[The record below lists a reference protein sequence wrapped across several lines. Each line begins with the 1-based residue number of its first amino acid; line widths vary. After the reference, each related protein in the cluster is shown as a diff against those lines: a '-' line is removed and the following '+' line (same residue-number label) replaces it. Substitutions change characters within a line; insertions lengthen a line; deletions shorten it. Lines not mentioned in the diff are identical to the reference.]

1 MEIVEASNAVVIR
14 ETISTFTTEQ
24 LIDDPLELMFF
35 EELSTEEQYYYIVD
49 YFKEDEELKALADKL
64 VQLAMEEEDWKVDT
78 LEYKESDEGKDLCEL
93 MNDSY

>member
-64 VQLAMEEEDWKVDT
+64 VQLAMEEEDWKVDA

>member
-49 YFKEDEELKALADKL
+49 YFKEDEELRALADKL

-78 LEYKESDEGKDLCEL
+78 LSIRSL
-93 MNDSY
+93 MKGRIFVS